1 MVSMWYGFRHA
12 FYLWHNRG
20 VIGKLEK
27 HYRRLRQYL
36 MSTPLIRTTKGQ
48 ISDFSVGIIDAI
60 GTVLFFPKIANLIGK
75 YITFEGLFVFLYSE
89 GSAPSSLGSFKGAQN
104 FHKGLENYLRYTYII
119 NPVYRSYLD
128 GIASDAYL
136 ISELLSPL
144 YADQIAASDLD
155 IRVEDNETIGY
166 RTPGWPKNMTE
177 VLALI
182 RLPDN
187 KMIEFSFSTSRSGD
201 QTARCHAHLKEIYP
215 VLSSAVL
222 KHYEF
227 AAEDFDTS
235 TANPSQEHWFQ
246 SFGEGVLTKRERS
259 VARMIL
265 TGHSSNAIALH
276 LDISL
281 PTVKTHR
288 RNIYAKLHISSQA
301 ELFSLFVQ
309 KLMEIT

>member
-1 MVSMWYGFRHA
+1 MG
-12 FYLWHNRG
+12 
-20 VIGKLEK
+20 
-27 HYRRLRQYL
+27 
-36 MSTPLIRTTKGQ
+36 TPLIRTTNSQ
-48 ISDFSVGIIDAI
+48 ISDFSASVVDAI
-60 GTVLFFPKIANLIGK
+60 GTVSFFQKIASLFDE
-75 YITFEGLFVFLYSE
+75 YVTFEGLFVFLYSE
-89 GSAPSSLGSFKGAQN
+89 GSAPSSLGSFKGAQG
-104 FHKGLENYLRYTYII
+104 FQKGLENYMRYTYII
-119 NPVYRSYLD
+119 NPVYRAYLD
-128 GIASDAYL
+128 NIPPKAYL
-136 ISELLSPL
+136 ISELLSPR

-155 IRVEDNETIGY
+155 IRVEVDETIGY

-187 KMIEFSFSTSRSGD
+187 KMIEFSFSTLRSGD
-201 QTARCHAHLKEIYP
+201 QTARCYAQLQEIYP

-222 KHYEF
+222 KHYAF

-235 TANPSQEHWFQ
+235 TARPSQESWFQ
-246 SFGEGVLTKRERS
+246 SFGEEVLTARERS
-259 VARMIL
+259 VVKMIL

-309 KLMEIT
+309 KLMEVT

>member
-1 MVSMWYGFRHA
+1 MGA
-12 FYLWHNRG
+12 
-20 VIGKLEK
+20 
-27 HYRRLRQYL
+27 
-36 MSTPLIRTTKGQ
+36 PLISITKGQ
-48 ISDFSVGIIDAI
+48 ISDFSVGIVDAI
-60 GTVLFFPKIANLIGK
+60 GAVSFFPKIATLFDE
-75 YITFEGLFVFLYSE
+75 YVTFEGLFVFLYSE
-89 GSAPSSLGSFKGAQN
+89 GSAPASLGSFKGAQN

-119 NPVYRSYLD
+119 NPVYRAYLD
-128 GIASDAYL
+128 NIAPKAYL
-136 ISELLSPL
+136 ISELLSPR
-144 YADQIAASDLD
+144 YTDQIATSDLD
-155 IRVEDNETIGY
+155 IRVENGETIGY

-187 KMIEFSFSTSRSGD
+187 KMVEFSFSTLRSGD
-201 QTARCHAHLKEIYP
+201 QTARCYAQLQEIYP
-215 VLSSAVL
+215 LLSSAVL

-227 AAEDFDTS
+227 SAEDFDTS
-235 TANPSQEHWFQ
+235 TARPSQERWFQ
-246 SFGEGVLTKRERS
+246 SFGEEVLTKRERS
-259 VARMIL
+259 VAKMIL

-276 LDISL
+276 LGISL

>member
-1 MVSMWYGFRHA
+1 MGAPF
-12 FYLWHNRG
+12 
-20 VIGKLEK
+20 
-27 HYRRLRQYL
+27 
-36 MSTPLIRTTKGQ
+36 IRTTKGQ
-48 ISDFSVGIIDAI
+48 ISDISAGIVDAI
-60 GTVLFFPKIANLIGK
+60 GTPSFFAKIADMVEG
-75 YITFEGLFVFLYSE
+75 YISFEGLFVFLYSE
-89 GSAPSSLGSFKGAQN
+89 ASAPSSLGCFKGAQN
-104 FHKGLENYLRYTYII
+104 FRKGMENYLRYTYVI

-128 GIASDAYL
+128 GVASDAYL

-144 YADQIAASDLD
+144 YTDQIAASDLD

-187 KMIEFSFSTSRSGD
+187 KMIEFSFSTPRAGD
-201 QTARCHAHLKEIYP
+201 QTGQCHARLKEIYP

-265 TGHSSNAIALH
+265 TGHSSNSIVLN

-288 RNIYAKLHISSQA
+288 RNIYAKLQISSQA

-309 KLMEIT
+309 KLIENT